1 MQGKKAMNKMTR
13 RGSLKGTTTVL
24 LLLGVV
30 ISTSSAIAQQASDME
45 AVKAANQAFY
55 AALSARDAGAMQ
67 KVWSNDPDIENI
79 GPSDKTVGLGWDGAK
94 KSYEATFGM
103 FPEIKA
109 AMEQPRV
116 KINGSTAWVS
126 GVERAQLK
134 NKAGETINASNL
146 ATSIFEKKPGG
157 WLMVYHHASRVP
169 Q

>member
-1 MQGKKAMNKMTR
+1 M
-13 RGSLKGTTTVL
+13 V
-24 LLLGVV
+24 
-30 ISTSSAIAQQASDME
+30 

-55 AALSARDAGAMQ
+55 TALSARDVGAMQ
-67 KVWSNDPDIENI
+67 KVWSSDPDIENI
-79 GPSDKTVGLGWDGAK
+79 GPSDKAAGLGWDGVK
-94 KSYEATFGM
+94 KSYEGTFDM

-109 AMEQPRV
+109 AMAMEQPRI

-134 NKAGETINASNL
+134 NKAGETINASNF